1 MVADCDPVGVF
12 PKVGDDRL
20 CPVECLFAM
29 GAPFLFVTGIHQ
41 LMECVMVPV
50 FFGCPAKHKA
60 AVLPEPLQFRH
71 VLAAELPGDNMDG
84 EEKTVPF
91 PFPVVLRIK
100 PSAQHDDMDMGV
112 EVHFRPPG
120 MEEAEVTNLCTQ
132 VFWVCTK
139 LVKGAGSSMIER
151 IIQELLVAVDD
162 GG

>member
-1 MVADCDPVGVF
+1 MPDTDKAL
-12 PKVGDDRL
+12 R
-20 CPVECLFAM
+20 
-29 GAPFLFVTGIHQ
+29 HQ
-41 LMECVMVPV
+41 LMECAMVPV

-139 LVKGAGSSMIER
+139 LVKGRRKQHDRAHHTRASGCCR
-151 IIQELLVAVDD
+151 
-162 GG
+162 

>member
-1 MVADCDPVGVF
+1 
-12 PKVGDDRL
+12 
-20 CPVECLFAM
+20 
-29 GAPFLFVTGIHQ
+29 
-41 LMECVMVPV
+41 MECVMVSV

-71 VLAAELPGDNMDG
+71 VLAAELPGQNMDG

-100 PSAQHDDMDMGV
+100 PSAQHDGMDMGV

-120 MEEAEVTNLCTQ
+120 MEDAEVTNLCPQ

-139 LVKGAGSSMIER
+139 LVKGAGSSISMPFQISR
-151 IIQELLVAVDD
+151 IKTVENILHSRLIHWLPPCQKGCGEWRLPEAPLS
-162 GG
+162 

>member
-29 GAPFLFVTGIHQ
+29 GDPFLFVTGIHQ

-71 VLAAELPGDNMDG
+71 VLAAELPGHDMDG
-84 EEKTVPF
+84 EEKPSLF
-91 PFPVVLRIK
+91 PFQWFCALSPP
-100 PSAQHDDMDMGV
+100 PSTMAWIWGWKFISD
-112 EVHFRPPG
+112 P
-120 MEEAEVTNLCTQ
+120 Q
-132 VFWVCTK
+132 VWR
-139 LVKGAGSSMIER
+139 MQR
-151 IIQELLVAVDD
+151 
-162 GG
+162 